1 MVWLSDTGLFHLY
14 IGLLEISSKN
24 CEKKKIGGAGK
35 ILTETMLIWFIHRYL
50 EEVGFAWWVTGEE
63 FEARHTLG
71 GFFSTK
77 NSLEQYPL

>member
-1 MVWLSDTGLFHLY
+1 
-14 IGLLEISSKN
+14 
-24 CEKKKIGGAGK
+24 
-35 ILTETMLIWFIHRYL
+35 MLIWFIHRYL